1 MSDEKKH
8 ILESLNVNLRYDG
21 RKLDEY
27 RKISVETSVVR
38 NAEGSARVKIG
49 NTEVI
54 AGVKMSMEEPFSD
67 TPDEGILM
75 VGAELLPMSNP
86 DFELGPPG
94 IQAIE
99 LARVVDR
106 GIRESKAVDLK
117 QLVIEPGKKVWGL
130 SLDIVTINDEG
141 NLFDASALACI
152 AALKDARFPEYDGEK
167 IDYKKRT
174 SKKLPL
180 KKIPI
185 SITVM
190 KIGNNYLVD
199 PISEEEQMI
208 DSRLTVATTEEGIIC
223 ALQKGGN
230 VPVTLEDVDKM
241 ISIAIEKSKEFRK
254 YLN

>member
-1 MSDEKKH
+1 MSEERKH
-8 ILESLNVNLRYDG
+8 LLNTLNLNLRYDG

-27 RKISVETSVVR
+27 RKIVVETNCVK

-54 AGVKMSMEEPFSD
+54 AGVKMAIEKPYPD
-67 TPDEGILM
+67 TPDEGMLM

-106 GIRESKAVDLK
+106 AIRESKIVDMKKLA
-117 QLVIEPGKKVWGL
+117 ITPGEKVWGL
-130 SLDIVTINDEG
+130 SIDIVTINDEG
-141 NLFDASALACI
+141 NLFDASALAAI
-152 AALKDARFPEYDGEK
+152 AALKDTRFPEYDGTK

-174 SKKLPL
+174 DKKLPI

-185 SITVM
+185 SVTVL
-190 KIGNNYLVD
+190 KIGDKLLLD
-199 PISEEEQMI
+199 PTNEEEQI
-208 DSRLTVATTEEGIIC
+208 LDSRLTVATTEDDIIC
-223 ALQKGGN
+223 ALQKGGQFPLTEKN
-230 VPVTLEDVDKM
+230 VVEM
-241 ISIAIEKSKEFRK
+241 IGLATKKAAELRK
-254 YLN
+254 YF